1 MYCLFIYLFLSILQW
16 SQCSF
21 QFSPQPPRGRWV
33 DETIEMFVLL
43 ICTQY
48 DQPGWNW
55 CSFHDAFKVRN
66 RKKQAN
72 VEYKKNVTSVWSGCA
87 NLCVLRFPQW
97 HMQYVYFKFSVWFL
111 ENDYNGSKL
120 RFLRKTWRHRDRCPV
135 TIATRRYAE
144 TCRCQFFSFWRR
156 YSLLTDFIDTSISK
170 VQVGSLNF
178 EEAAGTVANR
188 RLTLREVSVS
198 KMPLLVTDYSW
209 TQTDSAVYIS
219 VPLKGCK
226 AEKVDI
232 LSTDEY
238 LKVNHHATDLHV
250 TLEMHEQQ
258 DRVFQHV

>member
-1 MYCLFIYLFLSILQW
+1 MQ
-16 SQCSF
+16 
-21 QFSPQPPRGRWV
+21 
-33 DETIEMFVLL
+33 
-43 ICTQY
+43 
-48 DQPGWNW
+48 
-55 CSFHDAFKVRN
+55 
-66 RKKQAN
+66 
-72 VEYKKNVTSVWSGCA
+72 VE
-87 NLCVLRFPQW
+87 
-97 HMQYVYFKFSVWFL
+97 
-111 ENDYNGSKL
+111 
-120 RFLRKTWRHRDRCPV
+120 
-135 TIATRRYAE
+135 
-144 TCRCQFFSFWRR
+144 
-156 YSLLTDFIDTSISK
+156 
-170 VQVGSLNF
+170 SLNF